1 MNCNLLEKLG
11 LFRGVCADQVLKK
24 KRLKCGIV
32 LIVLSGLCRSGA
44 EEEAIEIGLWLA
56 VVADFVQIRC

>member
-24 KRLKCGIV
+24 KRLKPNKLEGQTT
-32 LIVLSGLCRSGA
+32 LT
-44 EEEAIEIGLWLA
+44 
-56 VVADFVQIRC
+56 VQIRC